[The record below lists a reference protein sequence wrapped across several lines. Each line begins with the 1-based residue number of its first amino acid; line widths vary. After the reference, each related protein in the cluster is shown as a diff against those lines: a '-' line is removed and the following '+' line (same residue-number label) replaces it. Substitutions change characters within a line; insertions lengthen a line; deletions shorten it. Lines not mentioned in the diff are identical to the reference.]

1 MDTDEQIFWT
11 FFITSIT
18 GFVLAL
24 SKMAYKSKCRE
35 IDFWCMKIVRD
46 VETEEKE
53 LEFDQTHPIA
63 GSESRKEGD
72 V

>member
-53 LEFDQTHPIA
+53 LEFDRTHPIA
-63 GSESRKEGD
+63 GSESRREGD

>member
-1 MDTDEQIFWT
+1 MDTNEQIFWT

-46 VETEEKE
+46 TETEEKE
-53 LEFDQTHPIA
+53 LEFDRTHPLT
-63 GSESRKEGD
+63 GSESQKQGD